1 MSGLVFLPLLL
12 LSAICRADLLFE
24 NTVTSQADAATNV
37 NYRLPSTAKPTKY
50 FLHLEPD
57 LTKFHFTGQSIIT
70 LTVLENTSTLTLNA
84 KNLTIVPNN
93 VNVVGGAIKK
103 PLAATGATMKDEEE
117 FVVITFANTTLA
129 KGTEYNL
136 TINYSGELNDQKV
149 GFYRSRY
156 LTKNGTV
163 KYIATTHF
171 EPTRARL
178 AFPCWD
184 EPEYKASFIISIT
197 HLLNYTAISNMP
209 QQGKLQPL
217 PENKYTTS
225 FLPSPPMS
233 TYLVAFVVSDYV
245 NTTNEKGTFRVWTK
259 EDAANQAAYALKVGE
274 DVIGTLDNYTGI
286 KYSSYMPKMDQ
297 ISIKDFTAGA
307 MENWGL
313 VTYRESALHYEE
325 GVTTTASKQSVAT
338 IIAHEFAHQWFGN
351 LVSPKWWEYIW
362 LNEGFANYM
371 QHFIMDKLEP
381 SWRLMEYY
389 VADSLQ
395 GKAFLFD
402 AGEKTR
408 PMNKAVSSPKEIL
421 ALFDRVA
428 YEKSGSIIRMMSYIL
443 TPDVLQKG
451 LKSHLD
457 KYKLS
462 VADSDALFT
471 SLQNATKEKW
481 GGKEL
486 KEIMKEWVTKP
497 GYPVLNVQ
505 KNKTGVFD
513 ISQERFTLYGTDD
526 NTTWW
531 IPLTYTDQSKR
542 NFTFALQGWL
552 KPEDKSAQ
560 ITTNSS
566 EKDWVIFNVDQ
577 IGYYRVNYDD
587 DNWNLLSKYL
597 KGMDFKNISSLSR
610 AQLLD
615 DALNLARTGRLNFTT
630 ALSLTTYLTQ
640 EADYIPWTTA
650 FRNLNFVNSM
660 MQPSKNYKTF
670 QLYVRYILKQL
681 TKDVTY
687 KPKKEDDH
695 VTKIL
700 RTNAMK
706 WACKAQEASCTKA
719 AKEAFDL
726 WIKDPAKNRLDADLK
741 NNILCAGLRTAD
753 EKTWNTT
760 LKNLWDSTVDQDEK
774 NGLLSIMGC
783 SGTIKI
789 LKKFLMSSLETN
801 STIDFN
807 IAVQAVIS
815 DNPEGVD
822 LVLEVITTELEKIKT
837 LDKADEK
844 IKSCIETLGN
854 AITNKDQFLQL
865 TTFSAKV
872 GTQPDLVQSTVE
884 KATRNIEWLNTY
896 GGVIDGWLV
905 KHENEF
911 NSASTIALTS
921 LLAIISIFVTRFY

>member
-1 MSGLVFLPLLL
+1 MPQ
-12 LSAICRADLLFE
+12 E
-24 NTVTSQADAATNV
+24 
-37 NYRLPSTAKPTKY
+37 
-50 FLHLEPD
+50 
-57 LTKFHFTGQSIIT
+57 
-70 LTVLENTSTLTLNA
+70 
-84 KNLTIVPNN
+84 
-93 VNVVGGAIKK
+93 
-103 PLAATGATMKDEEE
+103 
-117 FVVITFANTTLA
+117 
-129 KGTEYNL
+129 
-136 TINYSGELNDQKV
+136 GELKPA
-149 GFYRSRY
+149 G
-156 LTKNGTV
+156 
-163 KYIATTHF
+163 
-171 EPTRARL
+171 
-178 AFPCWD
+178 
-184 EPEYKASFIISIT
+184 
-197 HLLNYTAISNMP
+197 
-209 QQGKLQPL
+209 
-217 PENKYTTS
+217 NKTTTS
-225 FLPSPPMS
+225 FKPSPLMS

-245 NTTNEKGTFRVWTK
+245 NTTNENGTFRVWTK
-259 EDAANQAAYALKVGE
+259 ADAANQAAYALKVGE

-286 KYSSYMPKMDQ
+286 KYSTYMPKMDQ

-325 GVTTTASKQSVAT
+325 GVTTTASKQSIAT

-371 QHFIMDKLEP
+371 QHFIMDQLEP

-408 PMNKAVSSPKEIL
+408 PMNKAVSSPKEIM

-451 LKSHLD
+451 LKSYLD
-457 KYKLS
+457 KYKLT

-471 SLQNATKEKW
+471 SLQSATKEKW
-481 GGKEL
+481 EGKEL

-505 KNKTGVFD
+505 KNKTGVFE

-531 IPLTYTDQSKR
+531 IPLTYTDQSQR
-542 NFTFALQGWL
+542 NFTFALKGWL

-560 ITTNSS
+560 ITTKSG

-597 KGMDFKNISSLSR
+597 NGKDFKNISSLSR

-630 ALSLTTYLTQ
+630 ALSLTTYLTR

-660 MQPSKNYKTF
+660 MQPSKNYKNF

-681 TKDVTY
+681 TKDVAY

-706 WACKAQEASCTKA
+706 WACKAEVAECTKA

-726 WIKDPAKNRLDADLK
+726 WIQDPVKNRLDADLK
-741 NNILCAGLRTAD
+741 NNILCVGLRTAD
-753 EKTWNTT
+753 EKTWDTT

-774 NGLLSIMGC
+774 NGLLPIMGC

-789 LKKFLMSSLETN
+789 LRKFLMSSLETN

-815 DNPEGVD
+815 DNAEGVD
-822 LVLEVITTELEKIKT
+822 LVLDVITTELEKIKN

-905 KHENEF
+905 KNEKVF